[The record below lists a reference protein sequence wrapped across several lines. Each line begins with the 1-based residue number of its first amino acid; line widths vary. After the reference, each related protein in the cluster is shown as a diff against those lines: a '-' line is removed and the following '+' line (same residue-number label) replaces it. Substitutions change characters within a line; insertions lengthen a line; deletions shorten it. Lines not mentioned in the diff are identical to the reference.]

1 MKEQKKWKFL
11 RISGEYL
18 ESVMQVMKE
27 TNRNI
32 TGATAYLIS
41 NGFAVYQKE
50 RELIKQMKVKSY
62 MADN

>member
-1 MKEQKKWKFL
+1 MKEQKTCKFL

-18 ESVMQVMKE
+18 ESVKQVMNE

-32 TGATAYLIS
+32 TGTVAYLIS
-41 NGFAVYQKE
+41 NGFSVYKKE
-50 RELIKQMKVKSY
+50 RELINQMKEKSY

>member
-11 RISGEYL
+11 RIGGEYL
-18 ESVMQVMKE
+18 ESVIQVMNE

-32 TGATAYLIS
+32 TGAAAYLIS

-50 RELIKQMKVKSY
+50 RELIKQMKVMSY
-62 MADN
+62 KADN